1 MLFNSLRFL
10 FFFLPV
16 TMLGFHLLGR
26 YGRRPVIAWLAFM
39 SVVFYAAWN
48 PAFVLFLLGSILVNY
63 LVADTLTS
71 APEDSV
77 NRKRLLA
84 LGITLN
90 LLALFYFKYLYKLL
104 LSLFSAHLIQIHPHP
119 ILLPLGISFF
129 TFTQISYLVDLA
141 QGQAERQDFLSY
153 LLFVTFFPHLIAGPI
168 LHHKEMMPQFNIQ
181 TGRDP
186 GSVLPDSIQPPPPT
200 HRRFRLNPQDVALG
214 LTWFLI
220 GLAKKVLIADK
231 LSPQADLAF
240 RNAGTLTATHA
251 WTGLVVYSMQLY
263 FDFSG
268 YSDMALGLARIFS
281 IRFPINFDSPYK
293 ATSVTEY
300 WQRWHITLTRYI
312 TLYLY
317 NPLLLGVQRRRL
329 AAGKKTSRKALATP
343 EGFTTMVAYPTM
355 VTMLLTGIW
364 HGAGIQFLIFGALHG
379 VYLTA
384 NQAWRHFR
392 KRTADLSPVTGL
404 PRLLMMIGVYA
415 QVSFAL
421 IFFRSDSLHAAF
433 ALLHDMAGRH
443 GIGTTGSLLDGA
455 LAFALFPIVWFFP
468 NSQQILDQE
477 PTPEHARAR
486 PSLPH
491 LRAAGPR
498 RPHSPPEP
506 PPLVTQRRL
515 GRRHGRPLLRRP
527 RQSRQHNLI
536 PLLPVL
542 TSRSHF
548 LIAHLVGLFLSLSS
562 GAQVFV
568 HPCSSSGLRLARS
581 PTSSPNSVFAHANH
595 DRVNLRA
602 SSLL

>member
-10 FFFLPV
+10 FLFLPI

-26 YGRRPVIAWLAFM
+26 YGRRPVIAWLALM

-63 LVADTLTS
+63 LVADLLTS
-71 APEDSV
+71 APEASGR
-77 NRKRLLA
+77 RKRLLA
-84 LGITLN
+84 LGIALN

-104 LSLFSAHLIQIHPHP
+104 LSLSALHLAHIHPHP

-181 TGRDP
+181 PARDP
-186 GSVLPDSIQPPPPT
+186 NNLPDSIQPPPPAT
-200 HRRFRLNPQDVALG
+200 SHRRFRLNPSDVSLG
-214 LTWFLI
+214 LTWFLL
-220 GLAKKVLIADK
+220 GLAKKVLVADK
-231 LSPQADLAF
+231 LSPGADLAF

-251 WTGLVVYSMQLY
+251 WTGLIVYSMQLY

-317 NPLLLGVQRRRL
+317 NPLLLAVQRRRL

-343 EGFTTMVAYPTM
+343 EGFLTMVAYPTV

-379 VYLTA
+379 LYLTA

-392 KRTADLSPVTGL
+392 KRPADSAPVAGL
-404 PRLLMMIGVYA
+404 PRLLMMLGVYA

-443 GIGTTGSLLDGA
+443 GLGSTSSLLDGA

-468 NSQQILDQE
+468 NSQQILGQE
-477 PTPEHARAR
+477 PTPA
-486 PSLPH
+486 L
-491 LRAAGPR
+491 
-498 RPHSPPEP
+498 PEP
-506 PPLVTQRRL
+506 
-515 GRRHGRPLLRRP
+515 GH
-527 RQSRQHNLI
+527 H
-536 PLLPVL
+536 
-542 TSRSHF
+542 
-548 LIAHLVGLFLSLSS
+548 
-562 GAQVFV
+562 
-568 HPCSSSGLRLARS
+568 S
-581 PTSSPNSVFAHANH
+581 PTSEPEDPAAPTPLLARLRWHPNMGWAVVMAVLFFAVLANL
-595 DRVNLRA
+595 DSTTSFLYFQF
-602 SSLL
+602 

>member
-26 YGRRPVIAWLAFM
+26 YGRRPVIAWLALM

-63 LVADTLTS
+63 LVADSLAS
-71 APEDSV
+71 APEASAR
-77 NRKRLLA
+77 RKRLLV
-84 LGITLN
+84 LGIALN
-90 LLALFYFKYLYKLL
+90 LLALFYFKYLFKLL
-104 LSLFSAHLIQIHPHP
+104 LSLFSTHLLSIRPHP

-168 LHHKEMMPQFNIQ
+168 LHHKEMMPQFSSQ
-181 TGRDP
+181 SP
-186 GSVLPDSIQPPPPT
+186 LQSSVDLPDSIQPPPPPR
-200 HRRFRLNPQDVALG
+200 RRFRLKPDDVAVG

-231 LSPQADLAF
+231 LSPGADLAF
-240 RNAGTLTATHA
+240 RNAGALTATHA
-251 WTGLVVYSMQLY
+251 WTGLIVYSMQLY

-293 ATSVTEY
+293 ATSVTEF

-317 NPLLLGVQRRRL
+317 NPLLLAVQRRRL
-329 AAGKKTSRKALATP
+329 AAGKRTSRKALATP

-355 VTMLLTGIW
+355 VTMLLTGLW

-392 KRTADLSPVTGL
+392 RRSADPAPVTGL
-404 PRLLMMIGVYA
+404 PRLLMMVGVYA
-415 QVSFAL
+415 QVTFAL

-443 GIGTTGSLLDGA
+443 GLGSTSSILDGA
-455 LAFALFPIVWFFP
+455 LAFALFPVVWFFP
-468 NSQQILDQE
+468 NSQQILGQE
-477 PTPEHARAR
+477 PTPEH
-486 PSLPH
+486 
-491 LRAAGPR
+491 
-498 RPHSPPEP
+498 PEP
-506 PPLVTQRRL
+506 
-515 GRRHGRPLLRRP
+515 GH
-527 RQSRQHNLI
+527 H
-536 PLLPVL
+536 
-542 TSRSHF
+542 
-548 LIAHLVGLFLSLSS
+548 
-562 GAQVFV
+562 
-568 HPCSSSGLRLARS
+568 S
-581 PTSSPNSVFAHANH
+581 PTSEPQDPAAPTPLLSRLRWSSNLGWAVVMAVLFFAVLANL
-595 DRVNLRA
+595 DSTTSFLYFQF
-602 SSLL
+602 